1 MEKDEQRGGKTS
13 SITTRTRIGR
23 GKEAGS
29 EDSGLSTPNDTRRPF
44 NVRVAVR
51 RAFTAQITCRCSFCG
66 SGAAALRSIII
77 VVTTINVDARPRSG
91 VIEWLHED
99 SAFLSVG
106 FICWLSFLEFFLV
119 GCLLRTCYQ
128 PTPMISCQGDR
139 D

>member
-51 RAFTAQITCRCSFCG
+51 RAFTAQITCRYSFCG

-99 SAFLSVG
+99 SAFPL
-106 FICWLSFLEFFLV
+106 FV
-119 GCLLRTCYQ
+119 GCLSLSSFWWVACYERVINQ
-128 PTPMISCQGDR
+128 PP
-139 D
+139 